1 MKEHLPKGGIFFSRS
16 LELLLE
22 VAQAKSFSEA
32 ANRRGVSQ
40 SAISQL
46 MQKLEKELG
55 VTLFER
61 SQRPLKLTKQGQ
73 LLVAGIVKPAQEI
86 ENLVRDIRKENF
98 IKPSLRLGLIESM
111 ALPLAVPLVENL
123 KPHVKDLYIR
133 TESSERL
140 VYAVLGGEL
149 DFAVVASPTEFPDS
163 LERVCLFEEP
173 WVCLFPKTIEGKIK
187 SDTWQSLQLCGLPLI
202 QHDIQNAS
210 GRLQSA
216 AFGQFHL
223 EFPYRYACDTFP
235 VLFSL
240 IAAGKGWGA
249 ISLTG
254 AFPVLMGHY
263 DIKVA
268 PTPQPGLRRRMF
280 LVRRKG
286 TLGSVFELVKD
297 ELIKLVKTEI
307 ELKLES
313 LIPWARQDFKLN
325 IAEDRQVDS
334 SQKVFV
340 DTI

>member
-1 MKEHLPKGGIFFSRS
+1 MKEHMAEGGIFFSRS

-22 VAQAKSFSEA
+22 VSKAKSFSEA
-32 ANRRGVSQ
+32 ASRRGVSQ

-73 LLVAGIVKPAQEI
+73 MLVAGIVKPAQEI

-111 ALPLAVPLVENL
+111 ALPLAVPLVESL

-140 VYAVLGGEL
+140 VYAVLSGEL
-149 DFAVVASPTEFPDS
+149 DFAVVASPTDFPES
-163 LERVCLFEEP
+163 LDRVCLFEEP
-173 WVCLFPKTIEGKIK
+173 WVCLFPKSFEGKTQF
-187 SDTWQSLQLCGLPLI
+187 DTWQSLQLCGLPLI

-240 IAAGKGWGA
+240 VAAGKGWGV

-263 DIKVA
+263 DVKVA

-286 TLGSVFELVKD
+286 TLGNVFDLVED
-297 ELIKLVKTEI
+297 ELIGLIKTVI
-307 ELKLES
+307 EPQLEVS
-313 LIPWARQDFKLN
+313 TPWARSDFK
-325 IAEDRQVDS
+325 IKTEGKAMEKTP
-334 SQKVFV
+334 QKTFV
-340 DTI
+340 YAI